1 MIKLCLNEEYVQLGI
16 EKWISFDFES
26 DGQRVLIV
34 GPSGSGKTVFATTLI
49 GKIGLH
55 IPKVSIWVIDYK
67 GIDFQWLSGCKNYY
81 AVDKAIEGINAF
93 FTMFEN
99 RLYGRSPCDRIQVGF
114 IDELSSLILSLPKK
128 EQEDLKGKIAR
139 LLNLSRA
146 LKIIFV
152 TAMQRPSAELFV
164 NGARDNYNIK
174 FMFGANS
181 REAVNMIMSEHKDY
195 IVPCQTGVGYCTIN
209 DTELKKVRAVMPG
222 NFEKLHKVISEAVN
236 R

>member
-1 MIKLCLNEEYVQLGI
+1 MIKLCLNEEYAQLGI
-16 EKWISFDFES
+16 EKWIPFDFES

-55 IPKVSIWVIDYK
+55 IPNVSIWVIDYK

-81 AVDKAIEGINAF
+81 AVDKAIDGINAF
-93 FTMFEN
+93 FKMFEN
-99 RLYGRSPCDRIQVGF
+99 RLYGRGTCDSIQVIF
-114 IDELSSLILSLPKK
+114 IDELPSLILSLPKK

-146 LKIIFV
+146 LKIIYIS
-152 TAMQRPSAELFV
+152 AMQRPSAELYV
-164 NGARDNYNIK
+164 NGARDNHNIK
-174 FMFGANS
+174 FLFGSNS
-181 REAVNMIMSEHKDY
+181 RETVSIVMGEHKDF

-209 DTELKKVRAVMPG
+209 DMDLKKVRAVMPR
-222 NFEKLHKVISEAVN
+222 NYEKLHSVISEAVN